1 MFDISFNPIV
11 PNGFT
16 TYVMDS
22 AQRTDAVIQTFDQA
36 FAAGLSSQEALNYA
50 LQANGVKQENL
61 TFPDIERINRKVEAV
76 SGGNFNA
83 ERRF

>member
-1 MFDISFNPIV
+1 MFDISFNPIT

-22 AQRTDAVIQTFDQA
+22 SQRTDAVIHSFERA
-36 FAAGLSSQEALNYA
+36 LAAGYGSQEALDFA
-50 LQANGVKQENL
+50 LQTNNTSLDSL
-61 TFPDIERINRKVEAV
+61 TYIDVERINRKVEAIT
-76 SGGNFNA
+76 GGSFNA

>member
-1 MFDISFNPIV
+1 MFDIGFNPIT

-22 AQRTDAVIQTFDQA
+22 SQRTDAVIYSFEQA
-36 FAAGLSSQEALNYA
+36 FAAGYGSQEALNFA
-50 LQANGVKQENL
+50 LQTNNTSLDSL
-61 TFPDIERINRKVEAV
+61 TYIDVERINRKVEAIT
-76 SGGNFNA
+76 GGSFNA